1 MNANE
6 RDAPRRQ
13 PPRGARAPRD
23 SEAEETKDPQ
33 PPQNTERRG
42 DRPSRRVFE
51 VDRTGTARSAP
62 PEGG

>member
-13 PPRGARAPRD
+13 PPRDSRAPRE
-23 SEAEETKDPQ
+23 SEAEETKGRQ
-33 PPQNTERRG
+33 PPQNTDRPG